1 MTPEH
6 TQAATRGTIAA
17 RQSIRGSAKWALLGL
32 LALLLVAAQMA
43 QAWTTWQHD
52 AHRASQLVTL
62 ERGALCSVMLANG
75 QVYYGEFVESDAS
88 NLRLTNVYYVQ
99 SSIDPQTQQ
108 PGNRLVSRRK
118 ADWHAPLWMTVPLD
132 KVLMVEAV
140 APDSRLAQL
149 VKEDAS
155 AAATQPAKATP

>member
-75 QVYYGEFVESDAS
+75 QVYYGEFVA
-88 NLRLTNVYYVQ
+88 
-99 SSIDPQTQQ
+99 
-108 PGNRLVSRRK
+108 
-118 ADWHAPLWMTVPLD
+118 
-132 KVLMVEAV
+132 
-140 APDSRLAQL
+140 
-149 VKEDAS
+149 
-155 AAATQPAKATP
+155 